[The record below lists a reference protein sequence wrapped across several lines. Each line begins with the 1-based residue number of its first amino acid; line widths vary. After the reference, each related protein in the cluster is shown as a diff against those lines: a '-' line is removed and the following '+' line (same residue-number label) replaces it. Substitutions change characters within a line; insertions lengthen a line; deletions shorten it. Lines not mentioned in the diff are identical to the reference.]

1 MLGVTLTHSGAHMI
15 SPDHLYILWTNAD
28 PITFEKMVSMYA
40 CNSLKH
46 QWWKQVTVIVWG
58 STTKVTAENEQVQA
72 QIKAML
78 EAGVLI
84 TACRACADQL
94 GVTGI
99 LEDLGIDVMYWGEP
113 LTELLKEKAT
123 LLTI

>member
-1 MLGVTLTHSGAHMI
+1 MI
-15 SPDHLYILWTNAD
+15 SSDHLYILWTNAD

-58 STTKVTAENEQVQA
+58 STAKLTAENEHVQA
-72 QIKAML
+72 QIKTMQ
-78 EAGVLI
+78 ETGVFI

-94 GVTGI
+94 GVTST
-99 LEDLGIDVMYWGEP
+99 LEELGIEVMYWGEP
-113 LTELLKEKAT
+113 LTELLKGKAN
-123 LLTI
+123 LLSV

>member
-1 MLGVTLTHSGAHMI
+1 MM

-40 CNSLKH
+40 CNSSRH
-46 QWWKQVTVIVWG
+46 QWWKKVTVIVWG
-58 STTKVTAENEQVQA
+58 STTKLTAENRQVQDE
-72 QIKAML
+72 IKEML
-78 EAGVLI
+78 EAGVFV
-84 TACRACADQL
+84 TACRACADEL
-94 GVTGI
+94 GVTSI
-99 LEDLGIDVMYWGEP
+99 LEGLGIDVIYWGEP